1 MDGDGRKDFLTART
15 SGPAFFS
22 DPIGELVWFKN
33 PEGGLNTLP
42 WQETVVTQGPD
53 VMFDVI
59 PGTAD
64 SIYLFAS
71 EFFTQKL
78 AVYEISIKTG

>member
-33 PEGGLNTLP
+33 PEGGLSTLP

-71 EFFTQKL
+71 EFFTHKL